1 MYYLAGFLPCTS
13 QEEMTKT
20 ITLIGAFL
28 VFAIG
33 SFLLLKWL
41 GKKGYVGLLL
51 AAIVICVL
59 AFILYIG
66 AGLVLVYTIGFCT

>member
-1 MYYLAGFLPCTS
+1 MYYLAGFLPCTP

-41 GKKGYVGLLL
+41 VKKGYVGLLL